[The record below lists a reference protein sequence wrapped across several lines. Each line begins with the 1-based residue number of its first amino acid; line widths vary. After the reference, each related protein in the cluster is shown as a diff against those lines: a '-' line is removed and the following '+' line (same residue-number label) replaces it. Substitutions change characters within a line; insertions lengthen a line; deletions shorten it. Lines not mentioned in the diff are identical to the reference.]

1 MTSHGKA
8 RSENSLPGI
17 APIKRRIL
25 LVDQD
30 AAVLLTL
37 KAVLEMNDFEVEAAS
52 SASEAL
58 EKMNANAYHMVIT
71 EAGMEDRAPGVE
83 VIRAARRQPYNPAI
97 ALLTTDPPPDGDW
110 HGDHTMLIKPIGTQD
125 LLRQIEALL
134 IRHEDEKRP
143 GRPPLQLVKKQ
154 PARFKAESRRKLS

>member
-1 MTSHGKA
+1 MASNGYS
-8 RSENSLPGI
+8 RSGSSLPGV

-37 KAVLEMNDFEVEAAS
+37 KAVLEMNDFEVQAAS
-52 SASEAL
+52 SAGEAL
-58 EKMNANAYHMVIT
+58 EKMEADTFHMVIT
-71 EAGMEDRAPGVE
+71 EAGMENQTPGAE

-110 HGDHTMLIKPIGTQD
+110 HGGHTVLIKPIGTQN

-134 IRHEDEKRP
+134 IRHEDEKQL